1 VRSHPIKRVDFYQ
14 NWQSVLSRLRC
25 YTCGNLGTRIKRVT
39 STLVSGTK
47 ARPRCLGAQYEPK
60 EWEPREL
67 ISKGTQRSLTMRAQS
82 CFSFSIFAAHDYYK
96 APAKVQCRVLKW
108 CPIIFLVLYFLAEL
122 SVPTYTGD
130 TT

>member
-1 VRSHPIKRVDFYQ
+1 
-14 NWQSVLSRLRC
+14 
-25 YTCGNLGTRIKRVT
+25 
-39 STLVSGTK
+39 
-47 ARPRCLGAQYEPK
+47 
-60 EWEPREL
+60 
-67 ISKGTQRSLTMRAQS
+67 MRAQS

-122 SVPTYTGD
+122 SVRTYTSD